1 MERWEAAMLPRY
13 ALSPYC
19 VIPSPL
25 ARGSPSPGAPYSNG
39 VTSDPKSICGSVPP
53 PLECPT
59 TRSGSKFPSKS
70 SRLFRRFR
78 QKKKRKPRMPS
89 TAMPPTAPPTIAP
102 VWEDDLVVL
111 EAVVVDWAAMAVVVY
126 MVVIGTPL
134 LDLGKK
140 CQCGAMIR

>member
-1 MERWEAAMLPRY
+1 
-13 ALSPYC
+13 
-19 VIPSPL
+19 
-25 ARGSPSPGAPYSNG
+25 
-39 VTSDPKSICGSVPP
+39 
-53 PLECPT
+53 
-59 TRSGSKFPSKS
+59 
-70 SRLFRRFR
+70 
-78 QKKKRKPRMPS
+78 
-89 TAMPPTAPPTIAP
+89 